1 VAALGW
7 THDVCARGGAAQR
20 RRGRGALVAGRA
32 RCAAAGRA
40 RRERRRARVRRGA
53 VTGWA
58 ARAPRA
64 RSWAATRAE
73 RARLAARVLVA
84 RPGKR
89 VGLAREEGKV
99 ENVFLFISIL
109 FFIRSLFSIKFIHKN
124 DPRIKYMHTQ
134 GKTSDKNNSTIA

>member
-32 RCAAAGRA
+32 R
-40 RRERRRARVRRGA
+40 RERRCARVRRGV
-53 VTGWA
+53 VTGLS

-99 ENVFLFISIL
+99 ENVFYLFPFFSLFVL
-109 FFIRSLFSIKFIHKN
+109 FFQLNLYIRMIHESNICTLKARR
-124 DPRIKYMHTQ
+124 PTKITPL
-134 GKTSDKNNSTIA
+134 